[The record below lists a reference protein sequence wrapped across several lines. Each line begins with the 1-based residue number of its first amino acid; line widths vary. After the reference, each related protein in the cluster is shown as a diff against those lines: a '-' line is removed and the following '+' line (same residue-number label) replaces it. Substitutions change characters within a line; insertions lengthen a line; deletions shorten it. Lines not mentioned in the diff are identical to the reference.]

1 MNGHMLSANDELV
14 FFFFRG
20 KILMVIAKAVSI
32 SYLVITYS
40 KILSSTHDLPRGLE
54 AKLDFIYL
62 D

>member
-40 KILSSTHDLPRGLE
+40 KILSCASLC
-54 AKLDFIYL
+54 
-62 D
+62 